1 MKIKE
6 MKLYFAFGVAIIS
19 SIIFGFGLLN
29 INLSTS
35 IPYYDG
41 FEQKEC
47 EYFDKSF
54 SSNVFR
60 AQIRCDNETIYE
72 EINVNCVGLF
82 GSCDEVPDIGTNT
95 IRIYTYQPYG
105 NIAVNDNLIRKK
117 GSSMTTGIVLMII
130 SVIGYMVFF
139 YLIKQTNDEMI
150 ELSKKPISRSR
161 SNTRRSVV

>member
-54 SSNVFR
+54 SPSLFT

-72 EINVNCVGLF
+72 EISINCFGLF
-82 GSCDEVPDIGTNT
+82 GNCDEVPDIGGNK

-105 NIAVNDNLIRKK
+105 SIAVNDNLIRKK
-117 GSSMTTGIVLMII
+117 GSTITTGIVLMMI
-130 SVIGYMVFF
+130 SGVGYIAFF
-139 YLIKQTNDEMI
+139 YLIKKTNDEMI

-161 SNTRRSVV
+161 SNTRRMV